1 MAEKLSNMIDD
12 LTSEQ
17 LLIAFGSEMADR
29 IIDRTQDGKDVRG
42 RKFKAYS
49 KKYFEAKRDGE
60 FVRQASQFKPS
71 SRKDVNLT
79 LTTDML
85 NSLKVLVT
93 PWEKG
98 FTCGIVMDSKAK
110 MSTEQYELC
119 STIARGMIKMATSD
133 PHTTFLYGFR
143 GFADDKKNNKGMPIN
158 STAEFD
164 DEDNVI
170 DFIEYLKKKRDKE
183 LN

>member
-1 MAEKLSNMIDD
+1 M
-12 LTSEQ
+12 T
-17 LLIAFGSEMADR
+17 
-29 IIDRTQDGKDVRG
+29 KDK
-42 RKFKAYS
+42 KF
-49 KKYFEAKRDGE
+49 
-60 FVRQASQFKPS
+60 
-71 SRKDVNLT
+71 
-79 LTTDML
+79 DMF
-85 NSLKVLVT
+85 NSIKVLVT

-133 PHTTFLYGFR
+133 PHTTFLYGLR

>member
-1 MAEKLSNMIDD
+1 MTKNKK
-12 LTSEQ
+12 
-17 LLIAFGSEMADR
+17 F
-29 IIDRTQDGKDVRG
+29 DV
-42 RKFKAYS
+42 
-49 KKYFEAKRDGE
+49 
-60 FVRQASQFKPS
+60 
-71 SRKDVNLT
+71 
-79 LTTDML
+79 L
-85 NSLKVLVT
+85 NSIKVLVT

-98 FTCGIVMDSKAK
+98 FTCGIIMDSKAK

-119 STIARGMIKMATSD
+119 STVARGMIKMATSD
-133 PHTTFLYGFR
+133 PHTTFLYGLR

>member
-1 MAEKLSNMIDD
+1 MK
-12 LTSEQ
+12 
-17 LLIAFGSEMADR
+17 
-29 IIDRTQDGKDVRG
+29 KDK
-42 RKFKAYS
+42 KF
-49 KKYFEAKRDGE
+49 
-60 FVRQASQFKPS
+60 
-71 SRKDVNLT
+71 DV
-79 LTTDML
+79 L
-85 NSLKVLVT
+85 NSIKVLVT

-133 PHTTFLYGFR
+133 PHTTFLYGLR

-158 STAEFD
+158 STAEFG

-170 DFIEYLKKKRDKE
+170 DFIEYLKNKRDKE

>member
-1 MAEKLSNMIDD
+1 MTKNKK
-12 LTSEQ
+12 
-17 LLIAFGSEMADR
+17 F
-29 IIDRTQDGKDVRG
+29 DV
-42 RKFKAYS
+42 
-49 KKYFEAKRDGE
+49 
-60 FVRQASQFKPS
+60 
-71 SRKDVNLT
+71 
-79 LTTDML
+79 L
-85 NSLKVLVT
+85 NSIKVLVT

-133 PHTTFLYGFR
+133 PHTTFLYGLR

-164 DEDNVI
+164 NDDNVI
-170 DFIEYLKKKRDKE
+170 DFIEFLKKKRDKE